1 MFKVSIIEYS
11 QLIFESMARKVI
23 LPGDY
28 GEFEVL
34 AFHHPIIS
42 LLREG
47 YIEVDGVSFPVRKG
61 IAKFDANELVVLMQV

>member
-1 MFKVSIIEYS
+1 MFKVYIIEYS
-11 QLIFESMARKVI
+11 QLIFEAMAHKVV

-47 YIEVDGVSFPVRKG
+47 YVEVDGVNFPVSKG
-61 IAKFDANELVVLMQV
+61 IAKFDGNELVVLAEV